1 MQENQKYTDYPIFL
15 GDFLTFLDVN
25 NKQCL
30 PDHQS
35 VIVQRC
41 IILPSFHF
49 IRALIIRDRKSLQ
62 LVYFEREKN
71 VGQDL
76 GSATT
81 VPLMKPKPR
90 LGGYW
95 WVLQFYHS

>member
-49 IRALIIRDRKSLQ
+49 IRALTIRGRRSLQ
-62 LVYFEREKN
+62 FVYFEREKN

-76 GSATT
+76 GSAT